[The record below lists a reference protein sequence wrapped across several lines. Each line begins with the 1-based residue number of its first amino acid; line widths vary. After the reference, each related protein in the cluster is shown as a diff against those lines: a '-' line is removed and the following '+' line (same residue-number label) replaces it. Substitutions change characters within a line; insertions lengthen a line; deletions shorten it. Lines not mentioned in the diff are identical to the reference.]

1 MDVTAVL
8 DTTAPFERVR
18 PWVADLGRYSEWLSI
33 LTSAVPDAD
42 DDSVWSIELRAKVGP
57 LARSKRLRM
66 VRVVDAD
73 EHVRFERHEVDGRTH
88 SPWVLDA
95 LVVPVGSGSRLTMAL
110 HYGGSFGAGLV
121 ERLLASEIDSSKERL
136 RALVEGPS
144 AP

>member
-8 DTTAPFERVR
+8 ETSAADTVVR
-18 PWVADLGRYSEWLSI
+18 PWVAELGRYCEWLSI
-33 LTSAVPDAD
+33 LPVAVVDPD
-42 DDSVWSIELRAKVGP
+42 DDQVWNVELRAKVGP

-66 VRVVDAD
+66 VRVVDD
-73 EHVRFERHEVDGRTH
+73 PDHIRFERHEVDGRTH

-95 LVVPVGSGSRLTMAL
+95 LLVPEGGGSRLTMRL
-110 HYGGSFGAGLV
+110 HYGGSFGGGLV
-121 ERLLASEIDSSKERL
+121 ERLLAAEIEASKERL